1 MRSLASTLAFAA
13 SALPIIACSVT
24 ASETPSSQ
32 PGASGELSAA
42 CALLAPCCERW
53 PQDLRRSCS
62 GPAEVRGPEGES
74 ACKTF
79 LSNGIAK
86 AYCPELDILDCSV
99 EMRKVMGD
107 TCVGGVPAQVG
118 LDTFAASNLGKIEV
132 PAEAVDVTFD
142 GGAQGAVCDVDAA
155 TGASTCLGGD
165 NKLVAKRVGEYDVL
179 FAKNLTVGSKA
190 FVSFYGT
197 RPVIVVAEGILSIEG
212 MISVGYTT
220 RSLGDT
226 KARPGAQSGGPG
238 VGGTYYGGG
247 AFCGNGGDGFQN
259 ASKGGVA
266 YGKPELTPLL
276 GGSHGSDP
284 NSGGAGGA
292 VQLVAGTRIRVLG
305 LVHANGQ
312 DGYNGGGGS
321 GGAVL
326 LEAPLVE
333 GSGALSADGG
343 AGGKNVNT
351 NDGGGAGG
359 SGGSRDGKPATRAY
373 ASGGGGAGRIRINA
387 RTQSFKGTL
396 SPSAA
401 STCATQG
408 PLFSL

>member
-1 MRSLASTLAFAA
+1 MRSLASTLALAA
-13 SALPIIACSVT
+13 CAIPVVACSVT
-24 ASETPSSQ
+24 ASEAPSSQ
-32 PGASGELSAA
+32 PSAAGELSAA

-53 PQDLRRSCS
+53 PEDLRRSCS

-79 LSNGIAK
+79 LSNGTAK
-86 AYCPELDILDCSV
+86 AFCPELDILDCSV

-107 TCVGGVPAQVG
+107 VCVGGVPAQVG
-118 LDTFAASNLGKIEV
+118 LDTFAASNLGKVEA
-132 PAEAVDVTFD
+132 PAEAVDVTFE
-142 GGAQGAVCDVDAA
+142 GKGIGTSCDVDAA

-165 NKLVAKRVGEYDVL
+165 NKLVAKRIGDYDVL
-179 FAKNLTVGSKA
+179 FAKNLTITDNA

-197 RPVIVVAEGILSIEG
+197 RPVIVVATDTMEIKGL
-212 MISVGYTT
+212 ISVGYTT

-226 KARPGAQSGGPG
+226 KPRPGAQSTGPG
-238 VGGTYYGGG
+238 TGGTYYGGG
-247 AFCGNGGDGFQN
+247 GFCGKGGDGFQN
-259 ASKGGVA
+259 ASKGGA
-266 YGKPELTPLL
+266 SYGNPELTPLV

-284 NSGGAGGA
+284 NSGNGGGA

-312 DGYNGGGGS
+312 EGYSGGGGS

-333 GSGALSADGG
+333 GSGALSADGA
-343 AGGKNVNT
+343 AGGNNSGT

-359 SGGSRDGKPATRAY
+359 SAGSRDGKPSTRAY

-387 RTQSFKGTL
+387 RTQGFKGTL
-396 SPSAA
+396 SPSAT
-401 STCATQG
+401 STCATLG
-408 PLFSL
+408 PLSSL